1 MFKELIGKRSIPV
14 KNVVERGAV
23 RKFAE
28 ATGDSAPIYV
38 DEEAGAASRYGRN
51 IAPPT

>member
-1 MFKELIGKRSIPV
+1 MSPVGRKTNRKGELAMFTELIGKRSIPV

-28 ATGDSAPIYV
+28 AIGDTAPIYV
-38 DEEAGAASRYGRN
+38 D
-51 IAPPT
+51 